1 VADCGERALIAR
13 IRQRLTTPQWVVV
26 GPGDDAAAIEPVRGA
41 LEVITTD
48 AQVEGVHFDRRFVP
62 PDAIGHRALAVNL
75 SDLAAMGARPRAA
88 LLSMALPPSLELD
101 AFDRIV
107 DGFLALAARHSV
119 ALIGGNITHTSG
131 PMVLDVTAL
140 GSAHRRK
147 MLTRNGA
154 IVGDEVY
161 VTGTLGDAATGLL
174 RLEEDHSA
182 NEHAGR
188 YLRPDPRVRAGLLLG
203 KNGAATSCMD
213 LSDGLADGVRQI
225 AEASSVGM
233 TLDGQFYFRLGPRT
247 REWLSRKGRDP
258 IEVALRGG
266 DDFELVFTAR
276 PKQAGRL
283 RAVRRHLGDL
293 PITRIGSS
301 PEARRLIVKDDQA
314 NASFR
319 KGTNT
324 SGKFTFPFEVINL
337 IMWATISQ
345 SMRRKLVV
353 LVIAVVGFLFMYEA
367 EMFDSRS
374 AFWQS
379 LAQSGP
385 PRPGSQMP
393 FAATAY
399 CKGSTTASGVVA
411 RTGVAAADPTLPSR
425 W

>member
-13 IRQRLTTPQWVVV
+13 IRQRLITPQWVVV

-107 DGFLALAARHSV
+107 DGFLALATRHNV

-140 GSAHRRK
+140 GNAHRRK

-154 IVGDEVY
+154 LVGDEVY

-182 NEHAGR
+182 SEHAGR

-203 KNGAATSCMD
+203 RNGAATSCMD

-233 TLDGQFYFRLGPRT
+233 TLDGRSIPIGPET

-258 IEVALRGG
+258 MEVALRGG
-266 DDFELVFTAR
+266 DDFELIFTAR

-293 PITRIGSS
+293 PITRIGVVTR
-301 PEARRLIVKDDQA
+301 ARRLIVKDDQGERELPEGYEH
-314 NASFR
+314 FR
-319 KGTNT
+319 
-324 SGKFTFPFEVINL
+324 
-337 IMWATISQ
+337 
-345 SMRRKLVV
+345 
-353 LVIAVVGFLFMYEA
+353 
-367 EMFDSRS
+367 
-374 AFWQS
+374 
-379 LAQSGP
+379 
-385 PRPGSQMP
+385 
-393 FAATAY
+393 
-399 CKGSTTASGVVA
+399 
-411 RTGVAAADPTLPSR
+411 
-425 W
+425 